1 MIAGLAARDAALPDW
16 FPGEAAIAGFLAAR
30 QPLYRYRKPRYQLR
44 LLEDLAR
51 LMPAGERRVLD
62 VGAGTGLLAEAIGT
76 LFPGKRVTAVDTAH
90 RTLPGLRVPFV
101 AFDGRH
107 LPFGAGAF
115 DCALLCN
122 VLHHVRRQD
131 REPLLREV
139 LRVTGGGPLLVK
151 DHLARG
157 ALDGLRLRWLDLA
170 GNLPF
175 GGMLA
180 AEYLDSRQWGGL
192 LSALGCSGSLLG
204 ASAYRS
210 GLSARCFPN
219 RLEICFSVTQA
230 SSSRA

>member
-1 MIAGLAARDAALPDW
+1 MIIGLAARDAALPDW
-16 FPGEAAIAGFLAAR
+16 FPGEAAVAGFLAAR

-51 LMPAGERRVLD
+51 LMPAGEHRVLD

-76 LFPGKRVTAVDTAH
+76 LFPGKRVTAADTAE

-101 AFDGRH
+101 AFDGRR
-107 LPFGAGAF
+107 LPFEAGAF

-122 VLHHVRRQD
+122 VLHHVRRED
-131 REPLLREV
+131 RQPLLREV
-139 LRVTGGGPLLVK
+139 LRVTGGGPLLIK

-157 ALDGLRLRWLDLA
+157 ALDDLRLRWLDLA

-180 AEYLDSRQWGGL
+180 AEYLDSRQWGEL